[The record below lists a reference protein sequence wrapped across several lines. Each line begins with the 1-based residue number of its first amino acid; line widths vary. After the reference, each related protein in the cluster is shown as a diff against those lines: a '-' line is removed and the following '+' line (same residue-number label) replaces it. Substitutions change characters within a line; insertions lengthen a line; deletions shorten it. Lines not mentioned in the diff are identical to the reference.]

1 MKINVLGREPTKLA
15 NSCRI
20 VGVYE
25 DGKLLGA
32 AATIDKASNGAIT
45 RQIEHGDF
53 TGSHS
58 QTALLH
64 DVKGAKCDRILLVGF
79 GKRGLLDAKRWRSAI
94 QAMSKALI
102 ATKTL
107 TALSDIP
114 FSIKATELNAIDACE
129 QLVRLLFAQSYR
141 FNGHPRE
148 KPTPASSLEQ
158 LSIIAPAKQ
167 KIAAE
172 RAAERGFATATGMAL
187 TRDLGNLAP
196 NICTPIYLEMAAQ
209 DLDTEFDRVRASALN
224 EDAMEE
230 LGMGAFLS
238 VSSGSEQ
245 PARLIMME
253 YQGRKKAGKPIVLV
267 GKGVTFDTGGISI
280 KPSDSMDEMKYDM
293 CGAATVFG
301 VMRAVA
307 TLDLDI
313 NVIGVVAA
321 AENMPDGKA
330 CRPGDVVTTMSGQ
343 SVEILNTDAEGRLV
357 LCDTLTYIEKFKP
370 SVVIDMATLT
380 GACIV
385 ALGHVA
391 SAVIGN
397 NNKLIQELLSAS
409 ESSGDLT
416 WQLPLWDE
424 YQTQLDSN
432 FADMG
437 NIGGRAAGTITA
449 ACFLSRFAENY
460 PWAHLDIA
468 GIAWQSGKDKGA
480 SGRPVPMLMKYLCKR
495 AGE

>member
-1 MKINVLGREPTKLA
+1 VKINVLGREPTKLA

-64 DVKGAKCDRILLVGF
+64 DVKGAKCDRILLVLLVGF

-129 QLVRLLFAQSYR
+129 QLARLLFAQSYR

-238 VSSGSEQ
+238 VS

-321 AENMPDGKA
+321 AESWPQLRTCPTERPAVQVMSLQRCQGK
-330 CRPGDVVTTMSGQ
+330 V
-343 SVEILNTDAEGRLV
+343 
-357 LCDTLTYIEKFKP
+357 
-370 SVVIDMATLT
+370 
-380 GACIV
+380 
-385 ALGHVA
+385 
-391 SAVIGN
+391 
-397 NNKLIQELLSAS
+397 
-409 ESSGDLT
+409 
-416 WQLPLWDE
+416 
-424 YQTQLDSN
+424 
-432 FADMG
+432 
-437 NIGGRAAGTITA
+437 
-449 ACFLSRFAENY
+449 
-460 PWAHLDIA
+460 
-468 GIAWQSGKDKGA
+468 
-480 SGRPVPMLMKYLCKR
+480 
-495 AGE
+495 